1 MDVGRTDRRPTCSW
15 VRIRFDCGSTQS
27 PRMAEP
33 RDVAGLI
40 EHNASYEHETSIREP
55 ETAALKGAYT
65 FESCALRWI

>member
-1 MDVGRTDRRPTCSW
+1 
-15 VRIRFDCGSTQS
+15 
-27 PRMAEP
+27 MAEP